1 MLKTPFAIAV
11 IGDYMNLPDE
21 QNPMRY
27 LFSPPALSLLLAVSL
42 LGACSGGPGV
52 NQSVISAA
60 TSRGVSSSTTS
71 KMEAAGRLDFADLQ
85 NLVSRGVPSSIIMA
99 YLNSVK
105 EVIHLAPEQLAALKA
120 AGADSQLL
128 AYLEGS
134 QNYYGRST
142 RLVARPAS
150 TKAPAG
156 SATNSP
162 LYQDEQPFAYNE
174 PAIDGFYDSGYEES
188 LYSPFSFN

>member
-1 MLKTPFAIAV
+1 MRHLFLPPV
-11 IGDYMNLPDE
+11 IN
-21 QNPMRY
+21 
-27 LFSPPALSLLLAVSL
+27 SLLAVLL

-60 TSRGVSSSTTS
+60 TSRGVPSSTTS
-71 KMEAAGRLDFADLQ
+71 KMESAGRLDFNDIQ
-85 NLVSRGVPSSIIMA
+85 NLVSRGVPSSTVMA
-99 YLNSVK
+99 YLNSVE
-105 EVIHLAPEQLAALKA
+105 EVIHLTPDQLDALKSD
-120 AGADSQLL
+120 GADSQLL

-134 QNYYGRST
+134 QNYYGSSSGP
-142 RLVARPAS
+142 VVRPAS
-150 TKAPAG
+150 TNAPAG

>member
-1 MLKTPFAIAV
+1 MRHLFLPPV
-11 IGDYMNLPDE
+11 IG
-21 QNPMRY
+21 
-27 LFSPPALSLLLAVSL
+27 SILSVLL

-60 TSRGVSSSTTS
+60 TSHGVPSTTTS
-71 KMEAAGRLDFADLQ
+71 KMESAGKLNFTDLQ
-85 NLVSRGVPSSIIMA
+85 NLVSRGVSSATVMA
-99 YLNSVK
+99 YLNSVE
-105 EVIHLAPEQLAALKA
+105 EVIHLAPDQLATLKSE
-120 AGADSQLL
+120 GADSQLL

-142 RLVARPAS
+142 GPAGRPAS
-150 TKAPAG
+150 TNAPAG
-156 SATNSP
+156 SATNSR